1 MNNKKTNK
9 VIKFGR
15 FRYAAASVIVV
26 MIISLCF
33 VKPNAS
39 GDAVYQDNFMAYEDV
54 ISGELDLMLNTRSG
68 GEDDEMTK
76 ALRELKKGLNFYNE
90 NNYKEAIPYF
100 ENYVNTNPD
109 ARDYEDINFY
119 LGVSY
124 MGESQMDKGAAIF
137 EQLTDS
143 KNSDI
148 QQDATWYL
156 ALAKAK
162 QGDQEGAKALFV
174 ALKDSEKYGAK
185 ANKIL
190 NPAPRAAF
198 R

>member
-1 MNNKKTNK
+1 MGNNKNNK

-15 FRYAAASVIVV
+15 FRYAAAGAIAV
-26 MIISLCF
+26 MIVSLCF

-39 GDAVYQDNFMAYEDV
+39 GEAVYQDNFMAYEDMV
-54 ISGELDLMLNTRSG
+54 SGELDLMLNTRSG

-76 ALRELKKGLNFYNE
+76 ALRELKKGLNFYND
-90 NNYKEAIPYF
+90 NNYQEAIPYF
-100 ENYVNTNPD
+100 ETYTQNNPK
-109 ARDYEDINFY
+109 ARDHDDINFY

-124 MGESQMDKGAAIF
+124 MGESQIEKGAATF
-137 EQLTDS
+137 EQLTNS
-143 KNSDI
+143 KNNGI
-148 QQDATWYL
+148 QQDAKWYL

-174 ALKDSEKYGAK
+174 ELKSSEKYGAK
-185 ANKIL
+185 ATKIL